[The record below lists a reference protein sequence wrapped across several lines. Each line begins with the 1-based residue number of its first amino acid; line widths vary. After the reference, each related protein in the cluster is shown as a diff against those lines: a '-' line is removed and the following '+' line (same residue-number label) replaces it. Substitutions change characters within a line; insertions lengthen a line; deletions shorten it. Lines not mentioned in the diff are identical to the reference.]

1 MQILSYLGILQKKS
15 TERKDMYLIKWE
27 NYDEPTWEPQENIPN
42 FILNY
47 YEKTGRSDIP
57 TARIKRT
64 KVVGGSRFHLL
75 VWDDPSGEMNWEEE
89 EAFNFREFVES
100 GDTEA
105 YSCNTQKDKD
115 KRICRHSFGV
125 LFGCWPCGVGIE
137 YRIF

>member
-1 MQILSYLGILQKKS
+1 
-15 TERKDMYLIKWE
+15 MYLIKWE
-27 NYDEPTWEPQENIPN
+27 NYDEPTWEPRDNIPE

-57 TARIKRT
+57 TARIKHT

-75 VWDDPSGEMNWEEE
+75 GWDDPSGEMNWEEE
-89 EAFNFREFVES
+89 GAFNLQKSGES
-100 GDTEA
+100 GESGETET

-125 LFGCWPCGVGIE
+125 LFGCWPCGVGM
-137 YRIF
+137 